1 MIKDY
6 EKNGYLI
13 LKNVFSE
20 GELQQLRE
28 VVARFHKSWTLE
40 NSKFYA
46 DKAVN
51 SAYLTAKKHLIDS
64 DRELLFQF
72 IGSAKLMNIVMSI
85 MGANAAFMNTQL
97 FFDPVNEG
105 QKNYWHRDSQY
116 HLSIDEQK
124 EALLGPN
131 VIHFRIPLVDEPG
144 LELLPGTHKRWDND
158 EELDVRQEENG
169 RVSSEPLSGGKEI
182 PLAAGDILVFSAD
195 MLHRGLYGLERLAL
209 DILVFDSVAEYVDYV
224 DDDCLPDNSIRFNS
238 TE

>member
-131 VIHFRIPLVDEPG
+131 VMQSETALPMHICTERCSPL
-144 LELLPGTHKRWDND
+144 
-158 EELDVRQEENG
+158 RQ
-169 RVSSEPLSGGKEI
+169 
-182 PLAAGDILVFSAD
+182 
-195 MLHRGLYGLERLAL
+195 
-209 DILVFDSVAEYVDYV
+209 DSVRVQIDTICTE
-224 DDDCLPDNSIRFNS
+224 LPFSLESTRTTELARFINLGV
-238 TE
+238 